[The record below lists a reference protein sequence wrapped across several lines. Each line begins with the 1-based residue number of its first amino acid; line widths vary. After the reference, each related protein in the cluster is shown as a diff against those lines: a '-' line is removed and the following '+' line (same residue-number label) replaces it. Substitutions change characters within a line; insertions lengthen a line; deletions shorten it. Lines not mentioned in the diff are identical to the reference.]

1 LEPFH
6 ADVIAECREWV
17 SIRRHREVG
26 KVAFDHGPEPLTL
39 LIDRRM
45 PVPSQHFLDL
55 AELGLHSLPLRLAPE
70 LEVGGVLLGGAV
82 VCEPQEI
89 ERLRLTLTPFCS
101 ALGSVRAELDE
112 GFSPGAG

>member
-1 LEPFH
+1 MLPCLRQPVLLAASPHTTEAFH

-55 AELGLHSLPLRLAPE
+55 AELGLHSLRSGLDCLNRDPGSISGTSASVKLPR
-70 LEVGGVLLGGAV
+70 EVA
-82 VCEPQEI
+82 
-89 ERLRLTLTPFCS
+89 
-101 ALGSVRAELDE
+101 
-112 GFSPGAG
+112 